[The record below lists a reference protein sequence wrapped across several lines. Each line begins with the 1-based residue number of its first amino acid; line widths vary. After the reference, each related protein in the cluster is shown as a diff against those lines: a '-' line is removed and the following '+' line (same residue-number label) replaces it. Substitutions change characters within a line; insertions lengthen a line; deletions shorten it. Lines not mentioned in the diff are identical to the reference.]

1 MFDKSSKEQ
10 VFSRYNRSVLAV
22 FIVITL
28 IAMSIASYR
37 YFIELESYQA
47 RELRTLTTRAKQLEN
62 TLILG
67 LKSIAGIKKFANYHL
82 SFPEELLA
90 TTPPLEQDGNE
101 FYLKK
106 NSRDSFA
113 HRKNYRGSIT
123 GIGQVADFDELQ

>member
-37 YFIELESYQA
+37 YFIELDSYQA

-67 LKSIAGIKKFANYHL
+67 LKSIAGIKKFAN
-82 SFPEELLA
+82 
-90 TTPPLEQDGNE
+90 
-101 FYLKK
+101 
-106 NSRDSFA
+106 
-113 HRKNYRGSIT
+113 
-123 GIGQVADFDELQ
+123 